1 MNSATLKRTLAS
13 VDWQGIETYTTRK
26 GKSRMIRKGIPS
38 RLFWRRWKAH
48 GQELR
53 QAGLSLAI
61 SGQSTA
67 YNRKTG
73 KTRTIKQWEVIAW
86 NLSIF

>member
-1 MNSATLKRTLAS
+1 VTSATLKTTLAS
-13 VDWQGIETYTTRK
+13 VDWQGVETYTTRK
-26 GKSRMIRKGIPS
+26 GKDRLVRKGIPS

-53 QAGLSLAI
+53 KAGLSLAI

-67 YNRKTG
+67 YSRKTG

-86 NLSIF
+86 DLTIF

>member
-1 MNSATLKRTLAS
+1 MTNATLQSTLAA
-13 VDWQGIETYTTRK
+13 VDWQGIETYRTKK
-26 GKSRMIRKGIPS
+26 GKSRLIRKGIPS

-61 SGQSTA
+61 AGQSTA
-67 YNRKTG
+67 YSKRTG
-73 KTRTIKQWEVIAW
+73 KTRKVNQWEVIAW
-86 NLSIF
+86 DLSIF

>member
-1 MNSATLKRTLAS
+1 MTTQTLQSTLAS
-13 VDWQGIETYTTRK
+13 VDWQGIETYRTNK
-26 GKSRMIRKGIPS
+26 GKDRLVRKGIPS

-48 GQELR
+48 SVELR

-67 YNRKTG
+67 YSKRTG
-73 KTRTIKQWEVIAW
+73 KTRKVNQWEVVAW
-86 NLSIF
+86 DLSIF